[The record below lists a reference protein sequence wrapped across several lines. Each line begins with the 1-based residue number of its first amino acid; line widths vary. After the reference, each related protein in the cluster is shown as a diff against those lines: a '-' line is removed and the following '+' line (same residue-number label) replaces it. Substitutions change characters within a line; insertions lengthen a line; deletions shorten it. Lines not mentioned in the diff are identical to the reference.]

1 MENGQELKNSEKQ
14 SFQCRVWISVVL
26 ASLGIIAGALFLIL
40 PPFLVK
46 REIYLI
52 AGNLNVT
59 TRFRDLTNG

>member
-40 PPFLVK
+40 PPFLVE
-46 REIYLI
+46 REYLI
-52 AGNLNVT
+52 GGDLNVT